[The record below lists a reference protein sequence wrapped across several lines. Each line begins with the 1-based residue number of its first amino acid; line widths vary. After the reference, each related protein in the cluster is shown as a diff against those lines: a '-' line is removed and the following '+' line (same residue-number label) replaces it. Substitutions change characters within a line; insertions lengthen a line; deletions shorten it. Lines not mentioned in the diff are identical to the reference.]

1 MKKFNLT
8 FTEDQLRV
16 INNALLDAPT
26 RYGMPLIQDINAQ
39 MQRLFDIAK
48 GDDPTGQTAPKDE
61 YAGS

>member
-8 FTEDQLRV
+8 LTEDQLRI

-39 MQRLFDIAK
+39 MQRLFDAAK
-48 GDDPTGQTAPKDE
+48 GDDPTGQETPKDL
-61 YAGS
+61 YTGD